1 MLQFITHPSPRFSIA
16 EEVKMVIKGGC
27 RWIQLRL
34 KDLTDEEVRPIAE
47 EIIPL
52 CKETETFLVLDDRVD
67 LANELRVHGVHLGKQ
82 DMPVAEARE
91 LLGPHAIIGATAN
104 TIDDILALKG
114 IDVDYIG
121 LGPYRFT
128 ETKKRLSPVLG
139 LDGYQSIIAEK
150 REAAIELPV
159 VAIGGITLEDV
170 PDIMSTGVDG
180 IAMSGAIITADDP
193 TAYTAKVIETILH
206 SKINF

>member
-16 EEVKMVIKGGC
+16 EEVKMVIEGGC
-27 RWIQLRL
+27 RWVQLRL
-34 KDLTDEEVRPIAE
+34 KDLTDDEVRPIAE

-139 LDGYQSIIAEK
+139 LDGYRSIIAAK

-170 PDIMSTGVDG
+170 PAIMSTGVDG
-180 IAMSGAIITADDP
+180 IAMSGAIISADDP
-193 TAYTAKVIETILH
+193 TAYTAKVIETILQ
-206 SKINF
+206 SKN

>member
-16 EEVKMVIKGGC
+16 EEVKMIIEGGC
-27 RWIQLRL
+27 RWVQLRL
-34 KDLTDEEVRPIAE
+34 KDLTDDEVRPIAE

-104 TIDDILALKG
+104 TIEDILALKG

-139 LDGYQSIIAEK
+139 LDGYRSIIAAK

-170 PDIMSTGVDG
+170 PAIMSTGVDG
-180 IAMSGAIITADDP
+180 IAMSGAIISADDP
-193 TAYTAKVIETILH
+193 TAYTAKVIETILQ
-206 SKINF
+206 SKN

>member
-16 EEVKMVIKGGC
+16 EEVKMIIEGGC
-27 RWIQLRL
+27 RWVQLRL
-34 KDLTDEEVRPIAE
+34 KDLTDDEVRPIAE

-52 CKETETFLVLDDRVD
+52 CKETETFLVLNDRVD

-139 LDGYQSIIAEK
+139 LDGYRSIIAAK

-170 PDIMSTGVDG
+170 PAIMSTGVDG
-180 IAMSGAIITADDP
+180 IAMSGAIISADDP
-193 TAYTAKVIETILH
+193 TAYTAKVIETILQ
-206 SKINF
+206 SKN

>member
-16 EEVKMVIKGGC
+16 EEVKMVIEGGC
-27 RWIQLRL
+27 RWVQLRL
-34 KDLTDEEVRPIAE
+34 KDLTDDEVRPIAE

-139 LDGYQSIIAEK
+139 LDGYQSIIAAK

-170 PDIMSTGVDG
+170 PGIMSTGIDG
-180 IAMSGAIITADDP
+180 IAMSGAIITAEDP
-193 TAYTAKVIETILH
+193 TAYTAKVLETILQ
-206 SKINF
+206 SKI

>member
-16 EEVKMVIKGGC
+16 EEVKMVIEGGC
-27 RWIQLRL
+27 RWVQLRM
-34 KDLTDEEVRPIAE
+34 KDLTDDEVRPIAE

-104 TIDDILALKG
+104 TIEDILAIKG

-139 LDGYQSIIAEK
+139 LDGYRSIIAAK

-170 PDIMSTGVDG
+170 PAIMSTGVDG
-180 IAMSGAIITADDP
+180 IAMSGAIISADDP
-193 TAYTAKVIETILH
+193 TVYTAKVIETILQ
-206 SKINF
+206 SKN